1 MARNQTQNVVV
12 CEMCPNPVEN
22 YCNLCHVDLCSSCIL
37 KYMKDKTKRHET
49 VINRKKGYVLPES
62 NLHKKTHCEMFC
74 RDCRIPACVLC
85 VTTTH
90 KKKLTILP
98 LWEKLSI
105 IENNK

>member
-1 MARNQTQNVVV
+1 
-12 CEMCPNPVEN
+12 
-22 YCNLCHVDLCSSCIL
+22 
-37 KYMKDKTKRHET
+37 MKDKTKRHET

-90 KKKLTILP
+90 KKIHDITPQGEI
-98 LWEKLSI
+98 I
-105 IENNK
+105 DIENNK